1 MPITNS
7 AWRDNR
13 RLTLLLFL
21 VWLIPTFTVI
31 FFAREL
37 NHWTLFG
44 WPVSFYMAA
53 QGLTLLY
60 VMIVA
65 IYAWR
70 MNCAD
75 KVDAYADTNVDINT
89 KQTE

>member
-1 MPITNS
+1 MPTTDS

-21 VWLIPTFTVI
+21 LWLIPTFTVI

-60 VMIVA
+60 VVIVA

-70 MNCAD
+70 MNRAD
-75 KVDAYADTNVDINT
+75 AVGTYVDTDDDINT
-89 KQTE
+89 EQTE

>member
-1 MPITNS
+1 MPTTHS
-7 AWRDNR
+7 AWRYNR

-21 VWLIPTFTVI
+21 LWLIPTFVVI

-37 NHWTLFG
+37 NHWTLFS

-60 VMIVA
+60 VVIVA
-65 IYAWR
+65 IYAWA
-70 MNCAD
+70 MNRAD
-75 KVDAYADTNVDINT
+75 ESNADDDVDAGPTL
-89 KQTE
+89 